1 MTPQSIGCSKKTK
14 LNRIEKYW
22 VIPSEPS
29 AEIVA
34 AMRTTPE
41 VYTRPHDP
49 AREAQIDYEYK
60 RAGAANL
67 FMHFAPLVLSYIL
80 LAGKDAKVWFWRP
93 GL

>member
-1 MTPQSIGCSKKTK
+1 M
-14 LNRIEKYW
+14 
-22 VIPSEPS
+22 
-29 AEIVA
+29 
-34 AMRTTPE
+34 
-41 VYTRPHDP
+41 TRPPLPHGQG
-49 AREAQIDYEYK
+49 REERVDYEYE

>member
-34 AMRTTPE
+34 AMRATPE